1 MTRLSA
7 TYITAMVRTKPCSGA
22 KSDAISA
29 STANEPI
36 PGQANT
42 FSTNT
47 LAPSRNENTMPSVV
61 TTGSMALRNA

>member
-1 MTRLSA
+1 M
-7 TYITAMVRTKPCSGA
+7 IAMVSTKPCNGA

-29 STANEPI
+29 STANEPM

-42 FSTNT
+42 FSTST

-61 TTGSMALRNA
+61 TTGIMALRKA

>member
-1 MTRLSA
+1 M
-7 TYITAMVRTKPCSGA
+7 TAMVSTKPCTGA

-29 STANEPI
+29 STANEPM

-42 FSTNT
+42 FSTST

-61 TTGSMALRNA
+61 MTGSMALRNA